1 MLNAPSAAHSKIGET
16 SKTGIT
22 DSDIEK
28 QLAALKDL

>member
-16 SKTGIT
+16 SKKGIT